1 MFFDASEGDRSR
13 FDQPFDVCVIGAGP
27 AGITLARGLAAR
39 GFDVALMEGGGLDVS
54 VESQDLY
61 VGEIVGMDYIDL
73 DAVRLRVFGGCSEHW
88 SGDCQAFDAEA
99 FETMPQR
106 PLAWPIRKPDLDP
119 YQARAAEIL
128 DRALDHQPGD
138 LPMPQAG
145 ARFRDIR
152 FQHSAPTR
160 FGQKYRDAIAGSER
174 IACCLNANLVD
185 LRLGDGLGTVSG
197 AVFRSYGPGDPGF
210 TVRARAYCLCLGGLE
225 NPRMLLNFASQK
237 PGGIGND
244 HDLVGRYF
252 CEHPTRAAADL
263 LYTRA
268 PEIESDRVAPTPAFM
283 RESGTLGYTMRVQ
296 WRAYPPDGLYRA
308 LKSGVE
314 CATPWTERMAE
325 RLLGRPSNC
334 RWGGV
339 EEFMA
344 RRYPDSLSTGWV
356 VITTEQALNP
366 DSRVMLGEDTD
377 MLGLRRMRFDWR
389 LTELDYHT
397 MKAGLIGLGQHF
409 AEADIGRVRIHDWL
423 LAEDPRMPDGTD
435 IVHGGLWNGGYHQMC
450 TTRMADDPRAGVVD
464 RDCRVHG
471 IDNLYVGGSSVFA
484 TPSHCAPTFTIVQ
497 LALRLGDHLAAVR
510 LARAPAVE
518 TLP

>member
-1 MFFDASEGDRSR
+1 MFFDANEGDRGR
-13 FDQPFDVCVIGAGP
+13 FAEAFDVCVIGAGP

-39 GFDVALMEGGGLDVS
+39 GYEVALMEGGGLDVS

-106 PLAWPIRKPDLDP
+106 PLAWPIRKADLDP
-119 YQARAAEIL
+119 YQPAAAGIL
-128 DRALDHQPGD
+128 DLPLPRMPGD
-138 LPMPQAG
+138 LPMAQDDS
-145 ARFRDIR
+145 RFRDIR
-152 FQHSAPTR
+152 FQHSPPTR
-160 FGQKYRDAIAGSER
+160 FGQKYHDEIAAAER

-185 LRLGDGLGTVSG
+185 LRLGPDLASVEG
-197 AVFRSYGPGDPGF
+197 AVFRSYTPGDPGF

-225 NPRMLLNFASQK
+225 TPRMLLNFTSQN
-237 PGGIGND
+237 PAGIGND

-252 CEHPTRAAADL
+252 CEHPSRTVADL
-263 LYTRA
+263 LFTHPPEIQADRVVPTRA
-268 PEIESDRVAPTPAFM
+268 FM
-283 RESGTLGYTMRVQ
+283 LESGTLGFTMRLQ
-296 WRAYPPDGLYRA
+296 WRAYPPDDLYRSV
-308 LKSGVE
+308 KSGIE
-314 CATPWTERMAE
+314 CATPWTQRMAE
-325 RLLGRPSNC
+325 RLLGRPSTC

-366 DSRVMLGEDTD
+366 DSRVMLGDDTD
-377 MLGLRRMRFDWR
+377 MFGLRRMRFDWQ
-389 LTELDYHT
+389 LTDLDYHT
-397 MKAGLIGLGQHF
+397 MKAGLVGLGEHF
-409 AEADIGRVRIHDWL
+409 AAQDIGRVRIHDWL
-423 LAEDPRMPDGTD
+423 LAEHPRMPEGTD

-450 TTRMADDPRAGVVD
+450 TTRMADDPREGVVD
-464 RDCRVHG
+464 RNCRVHG
-471 IDNLYVGGSSVFA
+471 TDNLYIGGSSVFA

-497 LALRLGDHLAAVR
+497 LALRLGDHLEEVR
-510 LARAPAVE
+510 LAHAPGVEAV
-518 TLP
+518 P